1 MDLQIIYSKTAK
13 GSRAVMPWLG
23 GLSSQMK
30 RVLSKVDGK
39 LSTDDILLQS
49 EKLTKKEL
57 QQILLKLE
65 NEGYIQRLTNQ
76 VAEPDW
82 LNSVSTYSMGAI
94 NNYHIEVEEVDA
106 EALNFAHSRFKP
118 KPAAK
123 IKEVT
128 EQKESQ
134 GTEVRAKAEIERKA
148 KEEMAAKEKREAK
161 RKAQA
166 GAAEKARLGAI
177 EQAKRIAEAEAKARQ
192 EIERIEREKAEAD
205 AKAKV
210 KAAEEAKAEAER
222 KSAAEELVKK
232 AKLEAERIAE
242 AAERDRLEAVEQAR
256 RVVEAE
262 AKVRLE
268 AERIAREK
276 AEAEA
281 KAKAKAEEK
290 TRQKAEAESKAQVK
304 AAENAR
310 LEADVQVKQTV
321 ERITKAV
328 AQAKVKAVEEAK
340 AEAERKSAAEELVKK
355 AKQEAE
361 EQARLEAERIA
372 EAAERDRLEA
382 VEQAKRVAEAA
393 EKVRL
398 EAREKA
404 EAAGKVKAEADAR
417 LIAETKSKAAGEAHQ
432 KTAAAEQARLETER
446 TAREEAEKQARI
458 EGERKVREEVEKKAQ
473 RAAEKAA
480 REEAKG
486 LARQEKEAKA
496 KLKVEEKART
506 KKMRRPIMLSK
517 WVSKSIKAL
526 LILTPLM
533 AVLIVGLLHVVNLS
547 MLIKP
552 IEKLASDSIGEPVTV
567 KEVHA
572 SLFPQP
578 RLILTDVTVGS
589 DVDIKV
595 STVYILPDVS
605 TLFEEVKVLKLLEIG
620 PLTLNPADLG
630 RQVQW
635 VNATAK
641 ADKLK
646 VERIALKQVSFTI
659 PGLELAPFDGK
670 VARTP
675 SGEFSNVEL
684 ASVDRKLTLL
694 LTPQNGSCAF
704 TLTASIWQPPLV
716 KPLELDEVTATG
728 VISQSRASFT
738 QIEAKAYGGTIKAQ
752 ATVDW
757 TERLSASG
765 NFEMTK
771 ITLQR
776 ALSAFGNS
784 ASVVGTLNA
793 SATFT
798 SSADQV
804 SELVEAAEV
813 NANFEALG
821 GKING
826 IALTYALLNPS
837 SSPPSDAD
845 FTRFD
850 TLTGNLQFKDGQYKY
865 KQLALKTNQLYARGN
880 LDIGPDQIV
889 SGKVRAELTS
899 KLFHRQANFNISGEV
914 AHVKLQ

>member
-1 MDLQIIYSKTAK
+1 MDLHIIYSKTAK

-76 VAEPDW
+76 AAEPDW

-106 EALNFAHSRFKP
+106 DALNFAHSRFKP

-123 IKEVT
+123 IKEAT
-128 EQKESQ
+128 KQKEHQ
-134 GTEVRAKAEIERKA
+134 EAEVRAKAETEGKA

-210 KAAEEAKAEAER
+210 KA
-222 KSAAEELVKK
+222 
-232 AKLEAERIAE
+232 
-242 AAERDRLEAVEQAR
+242 
-256 RVVEAE
+256 
-262 AKVRLE
+262 
-268 AERIAREK
+268 
-276 AEAEA
+276 
-281 KAKAKAEEK
+281 
-290 TRQKAEAESKAQVK
+290 
-304 AAENAR
+304 
-310 LEADVQVKQTV
+310 
-321 ERITKAV
+321 
-328 AQAKVKAVEEAK
+328 VEEAK
-340 AEAERKSAAEELVKK
+340 AEAERKAEEELVKK

-372 EAAERDRLEA
+372 EAAEKARLEA
-382 VEQAKRVAEAA
+382 EEQARHVVEAEAKVRQEAERLEREKMEADAKAKARAEEKARLKAEAESKAQVKAAEKARLEADVQVKQTVERITRAVAQAKAQAVEEAKVEAERKAEEELATKAKQEAEEQARLKAERIAEAEAAEQAKRVAEAA

-398 EAREKA
+398 EAEAADKAKA
-404 EAAGKVKAEADAR
+404 EDDAR
-417 LIAETKSKAAGEAHQ
+417 LIAEAKAKTAEEAQ
-432 KTAAAEQARLETER
+432 LKAAAAEQARFETER
-446 TAREEAEKQARI
+446 IAREEAEKQARV
-458 EGERKVREEVEKKAQ
+458 ESERKVREDVEKRAQ
-473 RAAEKAA
+473 RAAEKTA

-496 KLKVEEKART
+496 KLKVEGKART

-526 LILTPLM
+526 LILTPLT

-567 KEVHA
+567 KEVHV
-572 SLFPQP
+572 SLFPQQ

-589 DVDIKV
+589 GVDIKV
-595 STVYILPDVS
+595 GTVYMLPDVS
-605 TLFEEVKVLKLLEIG
+605 TLFEEVKVLKLLEVG
-620 PLTLNPADLG
+620 SLTLNPADLG

-646 VERIALKQVSFTI
+646 IERIALKQVSFTV

-684 ASVDRKLTLL
+684 FSVDRNLTLL

-716 KPLELDEVTATG
+716 KQLELDEVTATG

-765 NFEMTK
+765 SFELTK

-784 ASVVGTLNA
+784 ASAVGTLNA
-793 SATFT
+793 SATFA

-826 IALTYALLNPS
+826 VALTYALLNS
-837 SSPPSDAD
+837 SGSPPSDAD

-865 KQLALKTNQLYARGN
+865 KQLALKTSQFYARGN

-899 KLFHRQANFNISGEV
+899 KLFRRQATFNISGEV
-914 AHVKLQ
+914 ADVKLQ